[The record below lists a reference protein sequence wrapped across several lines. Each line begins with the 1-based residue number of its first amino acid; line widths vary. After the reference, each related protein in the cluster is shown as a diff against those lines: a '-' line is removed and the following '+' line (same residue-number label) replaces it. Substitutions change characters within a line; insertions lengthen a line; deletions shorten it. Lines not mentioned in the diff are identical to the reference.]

1 MIWAVFI
8 SYCMTFVLG
17 NKTEERTPFFH
28 GHVFE
33 NSPPGSR
40 VNGLSI
46 PPRRIDAQR
55 WCSGSAAYL
64 KLLGDGSDDFRV
76 FAHHGRGHVQLRT
89 AGVLDREVRAE
100 YVLDVGLCCASCAS
114 AERVVSR
121 VASLRVDVLDTND
134 HEPSFRHAEVKI
146 TLDDATALRSVV
158 YKVAA
163 EDTDSGKNAELIY
176 HALPRNGSFY
186 VVPKTGEVLL
196 VDSILGL
203 ASPIK
208 FSVLARDRGW
218 PSRTGRHMKVEI
230 SPRQWPAASPPSS
243 SPSSRSL
250 RKSRSVLE
258 PSEPVSVS
266 VSEDA
271 AIGSVIMNLNPVRFQ
286 SASFELIFPEEESSP
301 VTVSRD
307 SGELVISRSLDRETE
322 AVVEITVKVQDKRGE
337 ARSAQ
342 SLYPNLEIN
351 LQSNATFPLC
361 SFPSVRKAFAA
372 NSPVCNELSLIAELI
387 HKIEYKSILHV
398 FVFTRKCWTWS
409 RVTSTFIHVIAPV

>member
-1 MIWAVFI
+1 
-8 SYCMTFVLG
+8 MTFVLG
-17 NKTEERTPFFH
+17 NKTDERSLFFH

-46 PPRRIDAQR
+46 PARRIDAQR
-55 WCSGSAAYL
+55 WCSGSGAYL

-76 FAHHGRGHVQLRT
+76 LAHHGRGHVQLRT
-89 AGVLDREVRAE
+89 ASVLDREARAE
-100 YVLDVGLCCASCAS
+100 YVLDVGLCCTSCAS
-114 AERVVSR
+114 PERVVSR
-121 VASLRVDVLDTND
+121 VASVRVDVLDTND
-134 HEPSFRHAEVKI
+134 HEPAFRHADVRI

-176 HALPRNGSFY
+176 YALPRNGSFY
-186 VVPKTGEVLL
+186 VVPKTGDVLL

-208 FSVLARDRGW
+208 FCVFARDRGW
-218 PSRTGRHMKVEI
+218 PSRTGRHMEVEI
-230 SPRQWPAASPPSS
+230 SPRQWPAAFPA
-243 SPSSRSL
+243 SSRLL

-286 SASFELIFPEEESSP
+286 SATFERLYPETESSP

-307 SGELVISRSLDRETE
+307 SGELVISRNLDRETE
-322 AVVEITVKVQDKRGE
+322 PVVEITVKVQDKRGK
-337 ARSAQ
+337 AHTQRSLFPPSSRAQ
-342 SLYPNLEIN
+342 CVRQFL
-351 LQSNATFPLC
+351 PLLPC
-361 SFPSVRKAFAA
+361 QCAKRHR
-372 NSPVCNELSLIAELI
+372 ELPG
-387 HKIEYKSILHV
+387 V
-398 FVFTRKCWTWS
+398 
-409 RVTSTFIHVIAPV
+409 

>member
-1 MIWAVFI
+1 
-8 SYCMTFVLG
+8 MTFVLG
-17 NKTEERTPFFH
+17 NKTDERAPFFH

-46 PPRRIDAQR
+46 PARRIDAQR
-55 WCSGSAAYL
+55 WCSGSGAYL

-76 FAHHGRGHVQLRT
+76 FAHHGHGHVQLKT
-89 AGVLDREVRAE
+89 AGVLDREERAE
-100 YVLDVGLCCASCAS
+100 YVLDVGLCCASCA
-114 AERVVSR
+114 APERVVSR
-121 VASLRVDVLDTND
+121 VASVRVDVLDTND
-134 HEPSFRHAEVKI
+134 HEPSFRHADVQI

-158 YKVAA
+158 YKVGA

-176 HALPRNGSFY
+176 YALPRNGSFY

-208 FSVLARDRGW
+208 FSVFARDRGW
-218 PSRTGRHMKVEI
+218 PSRTGRHMQVEI
-230 SPRQWPAASPPSS
+230 SPRQWPAASPAPS
-243 SPSSRSL
+243 R

-271 AIGSVIMNLNPVRFQ
+271 AVSSVIMNLNPVRFQ
-286 SASFELIFPEEESSP
+286 APSFELLYPETDSSP

-322 AVVEITVKVQDKRGE
+322 PVVEITVKVQDKRGK
-337 ARSAQ
+337 ARGVS
-342 SLYPNLEIN
+342 SP
-351 LQSNATFPLC
+351 
-361 SFPSVRKAFAA
+361 PSVFTSQLI
-372 NSPVCNELSLIAELI
+372 NNLVCRFFP
-387 HKIEYKSILHV
+387 H
-398 FVFTRKCWTWS
+398 
-409 RVTSTFIHVIAPV
+409 AP

>member
-17 NKTEERTPFFH
+17 NKTDERMPYFH

-46 PPRRIDAQR
+46 PGRRIDAQSR
-55 WCSGSAAYL
+55 CSGSGAYL

-76 FAHHGRGHVQLRT
+76 FSHHGRGHVQLKT
-89 AGVLDREVRAE
+89 ATVLDREERAE

-114 AERVVSR
+114 ADHVVSR
-121 VASLRVDVLDTND
+121 VASVRVDVLDTND
-134 HEPSFRHAEVKI
+134 HEPAFRHADVKI
-146 TLDDATALRSVV
+146 TLDDATALRSVI

-176 HALPRNGSFY
+176 YAMPRNGSFY

-208 FSVLARDRGW
+208 FSVFARDRGW
-218 PSRTGRHMKVEI
+218 PSRTSRHMKVEI
-230 SPRQWPAASPPSS
+230 SPRQWPAAFPPSS
-243 SPSSRSL
+243 RLL
-250 RKSRSVLE
+250 RKSRAVLE

-271 AIGSVIMNLNPVRFQ
+271 AISSVIMNLNPLRFQ
-286 SASFELIFPEEESSP
+286 SATFELLYPETESSP
-301 VTVSRD
+301 VTVSRE
-307 SGELVISRSLDRETE
+307 SGDLVISRSLDRETE
-322 AVVEITVKVQDKRGE
+322 PVVEITVKVQDKRGK
-337 ARSAQ
+337 AHIQRS
-342 SLYPNLEIN
+342 PF
-351 LQSNATFPLC
+351 T
-361 SFPSVRKAFAA
+361 
-372 NSPVCNELSLIAELI
+372 LI
-387 HKIEYKSILHV
+387 
-398 FVFTRKCWTWS
+398 
-409 RVTSTFIHVIAPV
+409 

>member
-1 MIWAVFI
+1 MIFAVFI
-8 SYCMTFVLG
+8 SYYMTFVLG

-33 NSPPGSR
+33 NSPAGSR

-46 PPRRIDAQR
+46 PAKRIDAQR
-55 WCSGSAAYL
+55 WCTGSSAYL
-64 KLLGDGSDDFRV
+64 KLFGDGSDDFRF
-76 FAHHGRGHVQLRT
+76 FAHHGRGHVQLKT
-89 AGVLDREVRAE
+89 AGVLDREARAE
-100 YVLDVGLCCASCAS
+100 YALDVGLCCASCTS

-134 HEPSFRHAEVKI
+134 HEPAFRHADVKI

-163 EDTDSGKNAELIY
+163 QDTDSGKNAELIY
-176 HALPRNGSFY
+176 YALPRNGSFY

-208 FSVLARDRGW
+208 FSVFARDRGW

-230 SPRQWPAASPPSS
+230 SPRQWPAACPPSS
-243 SPSSRSL
+243 RPL

-286 SASFELIFPEEESSP
+286 SANFELLYPEEENSP

-322 AVVEITVKVQDKRGE
+322 PVVEITVKVQDKRGK
-337 ARSAQ
+337 ARIQRGLFFLISI
-342 SLYPNLEIN
+342 SI
-351 LQSNATFPLC
+351 SNQVPFPL
-361 SFPSVRKAFAA
+361 
-372 NSPVCNELSLIAELI
+372 LLL
-387 HKIEYKSILHV
+387 
-398 FVFTRKCWTWS
+398 
-409 RVTSTFIHVIAPV
+409 

>member
-8 SYCMTFVLG
+8 FFCVTLVLG
-17 NKTEERTPFFH
+17 NKTDERTPFFT

-46 PPRRIDAQR
+46 PARRIDALR
-55 WCSGSAAYL
+55 WCSGSGAYL
-64 KLLGDGSDDFRV
+64 KLLGDGSEDFRV
-76 FAHHGRGHVQLRT
+76 FAHHGRGHVQLKT
-89 AGVLDREVRAE
+89 ASVLDREERAE

-114 AERVVSR
+114 PERVLSR
-121 VASLRVDVLDTND
+121 VASVRVDVLDTND
-134 HEPSFRHAEVKI
+134 HEPAFRHADVKI

-158 YKVAA
+158 YKVTAQ
-163 EDTDSGKNAELIY
+163 DTDSGKNAELIY
-176 HALPRNGSFY
+176 YALPRNGSFY

-208 FSVLARDRGW
+208 FSVFARDRGW
-218 PSRTGRHMKVEI
+218 PSRTGRHMQVEI
-230 SPRQWPAASPPSS
+230 SPRQWPVAFPSLSS
-243 SPSSRSL
+243 SSSSSSRLL
-250 RKSRSVLE
+250 RKSRSALE

-286 SASFELIFPEEESSP
+286 AVTFELLYPDAETSP
-301 VTVSRD
+301 VSVSRE

-322 AVVEITVKVQDKRGE
+322 PVVEITVKVQDKR
-337 ARSAQ
+337 
-342 SLYPNLEIN
+342 
-351 LQSNATFPLC
+351 
-361 SFPSVRKAFAA
+361 
-372 NSPVCNELSLIAELI
+372 
-387 HKIEYKSILHV
+387 
-398 FVFTRKCWTWS
+398 
-409 RVTSTFIHVIAPV
+409 